1 MNHRIFFGLL
11 AALGAAIVG
20 SGWQLA
26 TRHGVS
32 TTLGPLELAV
42 LRYCIPALI
51 LAPIWFRGPMV
62 LPAVR
67 PYTQVLLVIGGGM
80 PFGMMVIA
88 GAQWA
93 PAAHMGVFMAGS
105 MPLFTALGAWAVN
118 GERVRG
124 LRLLGLVCI
133 AAGMTFF
140 ALSTLRAD
148 SSSWRGDVL
157 FLLAAVLWTIYSLA
171 FGRSGLTPWQGAAF
185 VNGWSALLLLPVVAG
200 FGAAKLLTAPW
211 ADIALQAFGQGV
223 LAGTVGLAVYS
234 VAIRRLGAAR
244 ASLSAALVPVLTT
257 LGAAWLLDEPIA
269 GETLAALTLVVPG
282 VAMASGA
289 FQRHATKLT

>member
-1 MNHRIFFGLL
+1 
-11 AALGAAIVG
+11 
-20 SGWQLA
+20 
-26 TRHGVS
+26 
-32 TTLGPLELAV
+32 
-42 LRYCIPALI
+42 
-51 LAPIWFRGPMV
+51 MV

-269 GETLAALTLVVPG
+269 GATLAALTLVVPG

>member
-32 TTLGPLELAV
+32 TTLGPLELAL
-42 LRYCIPALI
+42 LRYCIPALL
-51 LAPIWFRGPMV
+51 LAPLWFRGPMV
-62 LPAVR
+62 PPAGR
-67 PYTQVLLVIGGGM
+67 PFTLALLVIGGGL
-80 PFGMMVIA
+80 PFGMLVLA

-105 MPLFTALGAWAVN
+105 MPLFTALGAWLAS

-140 ALSTLRAD
+140 ALSNLRGD

-157 FLLAAVLWTIYSLA
+157 FLLAAVLWAMYSLA
-171 FGRSGLTPWQGAAF
+171 FGQSGLTPWQGAAF
-185 VNGWSALLLLPVVAG
+185 VNGWSALLLMPVVVG
-200 FGAAKLLTAPW
+200 FGATKLLTAPW
-211 ADIALQAFGQGV
+211 TDIALQAFGQGV

-234 VAIRRLGAAR
+234 VAIGRLGAAR

-257 LGAAWLLDEPIA
+257 LGAAWLLGEPITGA
-269 GETLAALTLVVPG
+269 TLAALTLVVPG

-289 FQRHATKLT
+289 FRRTAKD

>member
-1 MNHRIFFGLL
+1 MNRRIFVGLL
-11 AALGAAIVG
+11 AALGAAIIG

-32 TTLGPLELAV
+32 TTLGPLELAL
-42 LRYCIPALI
+42 LRYGIPAVL
-51 LAPIWFRGPMV
+51 LAPVWLGGSSV

-67 PYTQVLLVIGGGM
+67 RSTLALLVLGGGL
-80 PFGMMVIA
+80 PFGMLVLA

-93 PAAHMGVFMAGS
+93 PATHMGVFMAGS
-105 MPLFTALGAWAVN
+105 MPLFTALGAWAVR

-133 AAGMTFF
+133 AAGMIFF
-140 ALSTLRAD
+140 ALSNLRGD
-148 SSSWRGDVL
+148 TSSWRGDVL
-157 FLLAAVLWTIYSLA
+157 FLLAAVLWATYSLA
-171 FGRSGLTPWQGAAF
+171 FGQSGLTPWQGAAL
-185 VNGWSALLLLPVVAG
+185 VNGWSALLLTPVAVG

-223 LAGTVGLAVYS
+223 LAGTVGLAVYGA
-234 VAIRRLGAAR
+234 AIGRLGAAR

-257 LGAAWLLDEPIA
+257 LGAAWLLDEPITA
-269 GETLAALTLVVPG
+269 ATLAALTLVVPG

-289 FQRHATKLT
+289 FRRPAAKPG